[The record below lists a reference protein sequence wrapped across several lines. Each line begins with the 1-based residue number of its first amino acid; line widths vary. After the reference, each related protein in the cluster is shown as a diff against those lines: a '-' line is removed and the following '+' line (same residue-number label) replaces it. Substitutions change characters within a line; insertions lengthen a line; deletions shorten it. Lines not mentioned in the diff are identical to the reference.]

1 MADWFDLTRCEHAFG
16 LGEPRLLV
24 YRHQRPDAEEEPV
37 TMPSTNIPVQAAP
50 AWSDDQARRRCRL
63 DQRYCGSR
71 ARRCRWSLMRL
82 RYSQPTA
89 ASNLSSVMAARL
101 LPSTRR
107 SAAL

>member
-50 AWSDDQARRRCRL
+50 AWLMIRHAVVAGSTSGTAGHGRCDAGGR
-63 DQRYCGSR
+63 
-71 ARRCRWSLMRL
+71 
-82 RYSQPTA
+82 
-89 ASNLSSVMAARL
+89 
-101 LPSTRR
+101 
-107 SAAL
+107 

>member
-50 AWSDDQARRRCRL
+50 A
-63 DQRYCGSR
+63 
-71 ARRCRWSLMRL
+71 
-82 RYSQPTA
+82 
-89 ASNLSSVMAARL
+89 
-101 LPSTRR
+101 
-107 SAAL
+107 